1 MRRGGQRALCSSTV
15 LDSLASHQ
23 QPSPFGFEMAE
34 IKSLPEGCRGPC
46 VFPME
51 QSAERAMEATRSCL
65 GGLGVITKSKR
76 FSTTA
81 WVHCGQL
88 DVVVKARIYKDPQGV
103 FLELAR
109 RRGDCVLFVRV
120 FEQVRKAL

>member
-1 MRRGGQRALCSSTV
+1 
-15 LDSLASHQ
+15 
-23 QPSPFGFEMAE
+23 MAE

-103 FLELAR
+103 FLDLTR
-109 RRGDCVLFVRV
+109 RRGDGLLFVRSIDRLR
-120 FEQVRKAL
+120 EALGLEA